1 MQRLWK
7 AWFYSLAGLRDAWRH
22 PACRL
27 EMFAILVALPA
38 ALALP
43 VTVTDRLLLIGS
55 VVAIFIVELLNTS
68 IESAIDRIGAEQH
81 ELSRVAKDVG
91 SAAVL
96 VTALMA
102 AAIWIGLAGPPLLVM
117 WLDTVKT

>member
-1 MQRLWK
+1 MRRLWK
-7 AWFYSLAGLRDAWRH
+7 ALFYSLAGLRDAWGH

-27 EMFAILVALPA
+27 EIFAILVAVPA

-43 VTVTDRLLLIGS
+43 VTVTDRLLMVGS
-55 VVAIFIVELLNTS
+55 VVALFVVELVNTS
-68 IESAIDRIGAEQH
+68 IENAIDRIGEERH

-102 AAIWIGLAGPPLLVM
+102 AAIWIGLAGPPLLAM
-117 WLDTVKT
+117 WRG

>member
-1 MQRLWK
+1 MRRLWK
-7 AWFYSLAGLRDAWRH
+7 ALFFSLAGLRDAWGH

-27 EMFAILVALPA
+27 EIFAILVAVPA

-43 VTVTDRLLLIGS
+43 VTVTDRLLLVGS
-55 VVAIFIVELLNTS
+55 VVALFVVELLNTS
-68 IESAIDRIGAEQH
+68 IENAIDRIGAEQH

-102 AAIWIGLAGPPLLVM
+102 AAIWIGLAGPPLLAM
-117 WLDTVKT
+117 WRG

>member
-1 MQRLWK
+1 MGRLWK
-7 AWFYSLAGLRDAWRH
+7 ALFYSLAGLRDAWGH

-27 EMFAILVALPA
+27 EMFAIVLAVPF

-43 VTVTDRLLLIGS
+43 VTATDRLILIGS

-68 IESAIDRIGAEQH
+68 IESAIDRIGAERH

-102 AAIWIGLAGPPLLVM
+102 AAMWIGIAGPPLFA
-117 WLDTVKT
+117 WWRG

>member
-1 MQRLWK
+1 MGRLWK
-7 AWFYSLAGLRDAWRH
+7 ALFYSLAGLRDASRH

-27 EMFAILVALPA
+27 EMLAIVVALPV

-43 VTVTDRLLLIGS
+43 VDVTDTLLLIGS

-68 IESAIDRIGAEQH
+68 IESAIDRIGAERH

-96 VTALMA
+96 VTSLMA
-102 AAIWIGLAGPPLLVM
+102 AAIWIGLAGPPLLAL
-117 WLDTVKT
+117 WRS

>member
-1 MQRLWK
+1 MGRLWK
-7 AWFYSLAGLRDAWRH
+7 ALFYSLAGLRDAWRH

-27 EMFAILVALPA
+27 EIFAIVVAVPV

-43 VTVTDRLLLIGS
+43 VNVTDRVLLIAS
-55 VVAIFIVELLNTS
+55 VVAIFIIELLNTS
-68 IESAIDRIGAEQH
+68 IESAIDRIGGERH

-96 VTALMA
+96 VTSLMA
-102 AAIWIGLAGPPLLVM
+102 AAIWIGLAGPPLLAM
-117 WLDTVKT
+117 WRG

>member
-1 MQRLWK
+1 MGRLWK
-7 AWFYSLAGLRDAWRH
+7 ALFYSLAGLRDAWGH

-27 EMFAILVALPA
+27 EMFAIVVAVPSA
-38 ALALP
+38 FAVP
-43 VTVTDRLLLIGS
+43 VTVSERLLLIGS

-68 IESAIDRIGAEQH
+68 IESAIDRIGAERH

-96 VTALMA
+96 VTSLMA
-102 AAIWIGLAGPPLLVM
+102 SAIWIGLAGPPLLAL
-117 WLDTVKT
+117 WRG

>member
-1 MQRLWK
+1 MRRLWK
-7 AWFYSLAGLRDAWRH
+7 ALFYSLAGLRDAWGH

-27 EMFAILVALPA
+27 EMFAIVVALPA

-43 VTVTDRLLLIGS
+43 VTVTDRLLLVGS
-55 VVAIFIVELLNTS
+55 VVALFVVELLNTS
-68 IESAIDRIGAEQH
+68 IENAIDRIGAEQH

-117 WLDTVKT
+117 WRG